1 MRIGT
6 EAYGSAYFGE
16 GTGQVMISSLNC
28 PAGSTHVLNC
38 TSTPPVASTCS
49 HNQDAG
55 IRCRNVSVCELA
67 GHTSCCT
74 GPEELCSVGEC
85 YCDALCHTFEDCCAN
100 IENTCSG
107 ENTLVHN
114 TVHWHM
120 CNTVL

>member
-1 MRIGT
+1 MV
-6 EAYGSAYFGE
+6 A
-16 GTGQVMISSLNC
+16 SLSC

-38 TSTPPVASTCS
+38 TSTPPVAGTCS

-107 ENTLVHN
+107 ENTSGAGTCLSVYGVAASAFNICTIHKLQN
-114 TVHWHM
+114 
-120 CNTVL
+120 